1 MTEASIVSQRMIYE
15 LMISKEDKILNEQ
28 ESKRESILK
37 DIFSVMNVKKD
48 LEKNCVNGT
57 NDFESLKE
65 KPEKLGDIVYVVEM
79 NGVKRKRKEKIEE
92 IKKLEEALECL
103 EKKTKKKT
111 KENS

>member
-1 MTEASIVSQRMIYE
+1 M
-15 LMISKEDKILNEQ
+15 NEQ
-28 ESKRESILK
+28 DSKRESILK

-103 EKKTKKKT
+103 EKKNKKKNKGKFLT
-111 KENS
+111 LLEKKCKFMFIKLVEA

>member
-1 MTEASIVSQRMIYE
+1 M
-15 LMISKEDKILNEQ
+15 NEQ

-79 NGVKRKRKEKIEE
+79 NGVKRKKKKKKEKK
-92 IKKLEEALECL
+92 KKLEEALKC
-103 EKKTKKKT
+103 
-111 KENS
+111 

>member
-1 MTEASIVSQRMIYE
+1 M
-15 LMISKEDKILNEQ
+15 NEQ

-65 KPEKLGDIVYVVEM
+65 KTEKMGDIVYVVET
-79 NGVKRKRKEKIEE
+79 NGLKRKRNEKIEE

>member
-1 MTEASIVSQRMIYE
+1 M
-15 LMISKEDKILNEQ
+15 NEQ

-103 EKKTKKKT
+103 EKKTKKKKQRKILNIT
-111 KENS
+111 WEEVQIRVY

>member
-1 MTEASIVSQRMIYE
+1 M
-15 LMISKEDKILNEQ
+15 NEQ

-103 EKKTKKKT
+103 EKTKKKT
-111 KENS
+111 KGKFLTLLEKKCKLLFIKIVKT

>member
-1 MTEASIVSQRMIYE
+1 M
-15 LMISKEDKILNEQ
+15 NEQ

-111 KENS
+111 KENSLHYLRRSANSCLLN

>member
-1 MTEASIVSQRMIYE
+1 MKR
-15 LMISKEDKILNEQ
+15 EDKILNEQ

>member
-1 MTEASIVSQRMIYE
+1 M
-15 LMISKEDKILNEQ
+15 NEQ

-103 EKKTKKKT
+103 EKKTKKKNKGKFLT
-111 KENS
+111 LLEKKCKFVFIKLVEA

>member
-1 MTEASIVSQRMIYE
+1 M
-15 LMISKEDKILNEQ
+15 NEQ

-92 IKKLEEALECL
+92 IKKLEEALEN
-103 EKKTKKKT
+103 KKKKKKKKT

>member
-1 MTEASIVSQRMIYE
+1 M
-15 LMISKEDKILNEQ
+15 NEQ

-103 EKKTKKKT
+103 EKKNKKKNKGKFLT
-111 KENS
+111 LLEKKCKFVFIKLVEA

>member
-1 MTEASIVSQRMIYE
+1 M
-15 LMISKEDKILNEQ
+15 NEQ

-103 EKKTKKKT
+103 EKKTKKKQRKILNIT
-111 KENS
+111 